1 MHIADLDV
9 TTLER
14 RRQEAFLLDISP
26 RTEGGWWQLPLLTAT
41 GAEPGP
47 TLVVLAGV
55 HGDEYEGV
63 EAIHRIAAK
72 ASPTDLRGTLLMV
85 PVCNVAAYATA
96 TRNSPVDSL
105 NLARVFP
112 GSESGTLTQQIAHWL
127 TVNLFSAADFLI
139 DLHSAGVV
147 GDIPTLAGYVHSNDS
162 VGRRSLAAA
171 RFFGAPVLWGHP
183 PPVPPGRTLSAALD
197 LGVPCLYTEAPGAG
211 RARPQDVDCFTR
223 GVLNVMRHLDMLE
236 EEPESSPP
244 PLHLLGDGNMD
255 EVMSAPAPGY
265 FRARVELL
273 EEVQAGQ
280 LVGTIH
286 DPLGDSLAELHA
298 EKDGIVIMRRGL
310 HRVHS
315 GDGLIHLTGRAEESY
330 TATTP
335 SIVKEQLTTGN

>member
-14 RRQEAFLLDISP
+14 GRKEARWLDVSP

-41 GAEPGP
+41 GSEPGP
-47 TLVVLAGV
+47 TLVVFAAV

-72 ASPTDLRGTLLMV
+72 VSPEEIRGTLLMV

-96 TRNSPVDSL
+96 TRNSPVDGL

-112 GSESGTLTQQIAHWL
+112 GSETGTLTQQIAHWL
-127 TVNLFSAADFLI
+127 TVKLISAADLFI

-147 GDIPTLAGYVHSNDS
+147 GDIPTLVGYVHSDDDT
-162 VGRRSLAAA
+162 GRRSLAAA
-171 RFFGAPVLWGHP
+171 RVFGAPVLWGHP

-211 RARPQDVDCFTR
+211 RARPQDVDCFAR
-223 GVLNVMRHLDMLE
+223 GVLNVMRHLDMLD
-236 EEPESSPP
+236 EEPEPSPP

-255 EVMSAPAPGY
+255 EVMSAPAAGY
-265 FRARVELL
+265 FRPRVELL
-273 EEVQAGQ
+273 DEVKTGQ

-286 DPLGDSLAELHA
+286 DPLGKTLAQLRA
-298 EKDGIVIMRRGL
+298 DNDGTVIMRRGL

-315 GDGLIHLTGRAEESY
+315 GDGLIHLTGRAEKS
-330 TATTP
+330 
-335 SIVKEQLTTGN
+335 

>member
-14 RRQEAFLLDISP
+14 GRKEARWLDISP
-26 RTEGGWWQLPLLTAT
+26 RTEGGSWQLPLLTAT

-47 TLVVLAGV
+47 TLVVFAAV

-72 ASPTDLRGTLLMV
+72 VSPTEIRGALLMV

-96 TRNSPVDSL
+96 TRNSPVDGL

-112 GSESGTLTQQIAHWL
+112 GSETGTLTQQIAHWL
-127 TVNLFSAADFLI
+127 TAKLISAADLFV
-139 DLHSAGVV
+139 DLHSAGVAS
-147 GDIPTLAGYVHSNDS
+147 DIPTLVGYIHSDDDT
-162 VGRRSLAAA
+162 GRRSLAAA
-171 RFFGAPVLWGHP
+171 RVFGAPVLWGHP

-197 LGVPCLYTEAPGAG
+197 LDVPCLYTEAPGAG

-236 EEPESSPP
+236 EEPELSPP

-255 EVMSAPAPGY
+255 EVMSAPAAGY

-273 EEVQAGQ
+273 EEVKIGQ

-286 DPLGDSLAELHA
+286 DPLGRTLAELHA
-298 EKDGIVIMRRGL
+298 ENDGIVIMRRGL

-315 GDGLIHLTGRAEESY
+315 GDGLIHLTGRAEDS
-330 TATTP
+330 
-335 SIVKEQLTTGN
+335 